1 MERRLR
7 ANAEHQGRERALG
20 RPGHGRELPRPEAV
34 LLLLALLATLAAKL
48 LAARH
53 YHDSDLLVAWTR
65 VTLPDIAFLAGV
77 GALTAAAYATHPAN
91 VLRRL
96 GVLLCLL
103 VAAWAAL
110 NAVWVVVTGVQ
121 LHPGVLLVVLRHPAE
136 FGPTVQPQLRA
147 HPVGAVAGAVG
158 AVAIAAYAIMHL
170 IRPLPMRYT
179 RRKLLTTSVWGALV
193 VAAFTLSHHLLPP
206 PVVPPLGQVLGYSSH
221 WNVLHTLVAESG
233 RSNGGAVQTRY
244 LPRAGERDVTL
255 PPAGRFPPVVIVLLE
270 SVSHAAAALDDAVQ
284 TPMPTLR
291 RLGLEGAELVHTR
304 VPVSQT
310 GKAFWAVLVGT
321 TPDVSDDY
329 AEAILADQPYEA
341 LPSLLR
347 RVGYRSAF
355 FQVAKGSFEC
365 APGAMHNFGFDWAW
379 FRENLEDPSADLGYL
394 AGDDFR
400 MLDPALAW
408 ATQDERPF
416 LLVMITSVAHDPYDV
431 PATFGP
437 RLADREAAYLQAV
450 RYTDAFLAELC
461 RRLESLALL
470 DETLLCVLG
479 DHGESLRLDAQR
491 TRWVP
496 YEEVVRVPWVI
507 RWPGHVPAGLR
518 CDWPCSQ
525 LDVTPTLLRLVGFDV
540 SRADFEGYDALAPT
554 PADRRLYFSSWFERS
569 PRGYVEG
576 LRKWVYWPHNGNVYR
591 YDLEQDP
598 RELEPVLATAAE
610 RERVITDVRNWEQ
623 AAHIH
628 FEARR
633 FRERFLYEHWWAFSS
648 GRYGRAFYVP

>member
-1 MERRLR
+1 MRPARRY
-7 ANAEHQGRERALG
+7 
-20 RPGHGRELPRPEAV
+20 RELPRPEPV

-48 LAARH
+48 LVARRYHGGDVLAAW
-53 YHDSDLLVAWTR
+53 SR
-65 VTLPDIAFLAGV
+65 VTLADIAFLAGV
-77 GALTAAAYATHPAN
+77 ATLTAALYAIRPAK
-91 VLRRL
+91 VLQRL
-96 GVLLCLL
+96 GVLLGLL

-110 NAVWVVVTGVQ
+110 NAVWAMATGVQ

-147 HPVGAVAGAVG
+147 HPVGAIAGVIAVVAV
-158 AVAIAAYAIMHL
+158 AAYAFMHL
-170 IRPLPMRYT
+170 VRPPELCYT
-179 RRKLLTTSVWGALV
+179 RRKLLTASVWGALV
-193 VAAFTLSHHLLPP
+193 VTNFTLSHHLLPL
-206 PVVPPLGQVLGYSSH
+206 PVVPSLGQVLGYSSH
-221 WNVLHTLVAESG
+221 WNALRALVAGSDH
-233 RSNGGAVQTRY
+233 SNGSGVQTRH
-244 LPRAGERDVTL
+244 LPRVGERDVTT
-255 PPAGRFPPVVIVLLE
+255 PPPGRFPPIVIVLLE
-270 SVSHAAAALDDAVQ
+270 SVSYAAAALDDAAQ

-291 RLGLEGAELVHTR
+291 RLGLEGADLIHTR

-310 GKAFWAVLVGT
+310 GKAFWAVLIGT

-329 AEAILADQPYEA
+329 AEATLADQPYEG

-355 FQVAKGSFEC
+355 FQMAKGAFEC

-408 ATQDERPF
+408 ATQDDRPF
-416 LLVMITSVAHDPYDV
+416 LLMMITSVAHDPYDV

-461 RRLESLALL
+461 RRLDGLALL

-479 DHGESLRLDAQR
+479 DHGESLRPDAQR

-507 RWPGHVPAGLR
+507 RWPGHVPVGLPR
-518 CDWPCSQ
+518 RIGCWRGTSH
-525 LDVTPTLLRLVGFDV
+525 RL
-540 SRADFEGYDALAPT
+540 
-554 PADRRLYFSSWFERS
+554 
-569 PRGYVEG
+569 
-576 LRKWVYWPHNGNVYR
+576 NI
-591 YDLEQDP
+591 
-598 RELEPVLATAAE
+598 AA
-610 RERVITDVRNWEQ
+610 
-623 AAHIH
+623 
-628 FEARR
+628 
-633 FRERFLYEHWWAFSS
+633 
-648 GRYGRAFYVP
+648 

>member
-1 MERRLR
+1 MT
-7 ANAEHQGRERALG
+7 NAEPQPPERAVG
-20 RPGHGRELPRPEAV
+20 WAGWGRELPRPEAV
-34 LLLLALLATLAAKL
+34 LLAMALLATLSAKL

-53 YHDSDLLVAWTR
+53 CHGGDLLVAWTR
-65 VTLPDIAFLAGV
+65 VALPDIAFLAGV
-77 GALTAAAYATHPAN
+77 VAVTAAVYAIHPAN

-103 VAAWAAL
+103 MAAWAGL
-110 NAVWVVVTGVQ
+110 NAVWVMVTGVQ

-136 FGPTVQPQLRA
+136 FGPTVQPRLRA
-147 HPVGAVAGAVG
+147 HPVGAAAGVVA
-158 AVAIAAYAIMHL
+158 AVAVVAYAIVYL
-170 IRPLPMRYT
+170 IRLPAAPYA
-179 RRKLLTTSVWGALV
+179 RRKLLTTSLWGALV
-193 VAAFTLSHHLLPP
+193 VTIFTLSHHLLPP
-206 PVVPPLGQVLGYSSH
+206 PIVPSLGQVLGYSSH
-221 WNVLHTLVAESG
+221 WNALHTLVAGSDH
-233 RSNGGAVQTRY
+233 SNGSGVQTRH
-244 LPRAGERDVTL
+244 LPRVGERDVTT
-255 PPAGRFPPVVIVLLE
+255 PPPGRFPPIVIVLLE
-270 SVSHAAAALDDAVQ
+270 SVSHAAAALDDAAQ

-291 RLGLEGAELVHTR
+291 RLGLEGADLVHTR

-355 FQVAKGSFEC
+355 FQMAKGAFEC

-416 LLVMITSVAHDPYDV
+416 LLMMITSVAHDPYDV

-461 RRLESLALL
+461 RRLEGLALL

-479 DHGESLRLDAQR
+479 DHGESLRPDAQR

-496 YEEVVRVPWVI
+496 YEEVIRIPWVI

-518 CDWPCSQ
+518 SDWPCSQ
-525 LDVTPTLLRLVGFDV
+525 LDVTPTLLHLLGFDV
-540 SRADFEGYDALAPT
+540 ARAEFEGYNALAPT
-554 PADRRLYFSSWFERS
+554 PPDRRLYFSSWFDRS
-569 PRGYVEG
+569 PRGYAEG
-576 LRKWVYWPHNGNVYR
+576 PRKWVYWPHNGNVYR

-598 RELEPVLATAAE
+598 RELEPVLATGVE
-610 RERVITDVRNWEQ
+610 REQVVAAVRSWEE

-633 FRERFLYEHWWAFSS
+633 FREKFLYGHWWAFSS
-648 GRYGRAFYVP
+648 GRYGRAYYVP